1 MRNTFII
8 SVVSTKGG
16 VGKTTVAA
24 NTAALLA
31 DLGYNTLLVDA
42 DVQPSLTKYFLQTPP
57 NLGMAEVLSS
67 GGVIQSR
74 HILPTPFERL
84 SIIPSNLSD
93 ISQSWLKERED
104 RLVLLKR
111 ALRQPIVREQ
121 FDFVVIDTQ
130 GAKGEL
136 QRSSAMAADVMLSP
150 LAPRM
155 MELVEFQSGTL
166 EMLSGLNS
174 MADFSP
180 ELRAAPL
187 CMVINGRDR
196 TTASRQITAMVRDQF
211 RSHPSIRV
219 LDTIIPHAKAYSDAR
234 LQAVGAHR
242 LDLPRTDRATPSAYQ
257 VMHELVH
264 EICPWLKDLWLDGPP
279 ASSQVEADPQV
290 QGGAR
295 E

>member
-24 NTAALLA
+24 NLAALLA
-31 DLGYNTLLVDA
+31 DLGYDTLLVDA
-42 DVQPSLTKYFLQTPP
+42 DVQPSLTKYFLQAPP
-57 NLGMAEVLSS
+57 AVGMAEVLSS
-67 GGVIQSR
+67 GGMIQRR
-74 HILPTPFERL
+74 HVMATPFEHL

-93 ISQSWLKERED
+93 VSQSWLKERED

-136 QRSSAMAADVMLSP
+136 QRSSAMAADLMISP
-150 LAPRM
+150 LAPRV
-155 MELVEFQSGTL
+155 MEMVEFQSGTL
-166 EMLSGLNS
+166 EMLNGLNS

-187 CMVINGRDR
+187 CLLINGRDR
-196 TTASRQITAMVRDQF
+196 TTASRQISAAVREQF

-234 LQAVGAHR
+234 LQS
-242 LDLPRTDRATPSAYQ
+242 L
-257 VMHELVH
+257 
-264 EICPWLKDLWLDGPP
+264 
-279 ASSQVEADPQV
+279 
-290 QGGAR
+290 GAR
-295 E
+295 RRDQGRRSSPLFGHKSMRLFSGDTACGLWHLSLCC